1 MIYLIVQTFILLLVA
16 GLLGL
21 LLGWYLTRISAAN
34 QRAALQARLSVGCCP
49 MSWLTCGCAWM
60 RQNAPQRLSLWF
72 PRAGR
77 VRTRRPTRRQ

>member
-34 QRAALQARLSVGCCP
+34 AQAAQAS
-49 MSWLTCGCAWM
+49 
-60 RQNAPQRLSLWF
+60 
-72 PRAGR
+72 
-77 VRTRRPTRRQ
+77 